1 VSAFSAAI
9 FRATVGEP
17 LQITP
22 PFPTNKQPEDGLVQS
37 RDSFPLG
44 DTIHATSAAISAS
57 QNGSAERIGALLA
70 TRGLAVLSA
79 PFASV
84 LCTRRSGRLN
94 VSTS

>member
-22 PFPTNKQPEDGLVQS
+22 PFPTNRQPRDELGQS

-44 DTIHATSAAISAS
+44 DTIDAISAS
-57 QNGSAERIGALLA
+57 QNASAERISALLA
-70 TRGLAVLSA
+70 TRGLAFLSA
-79 PFASV
+79 PFAS
-84 LCTRRSGRLN
+84 CYARGGAAS
-94 VSTS
+94 

>member
-1 VSAFSAAI
+1 MSAFSAAI

-22 PFPTNKQPEDGLVQS
+22 PFPTNRQLVQS

-57 QNGSAERIGALLA
+57 QNASTERIGALLA

>member
-1 VSAFSAAI
+1 MSAFSAAI
-9 FRATVGEP
+9 FRAAVGEP

-22 PFPTNKQPEDGLVQS
+22 PFPTNRQPGDELVQS

-44 DTIHATSAAISAS
+44 DTVHATSAAISAS
-57 QNGSAERIGALLA
+57 QNASAAPIAAFLA
-70 TRGLAVLSA
+70 TRSSVFLSA

>member
-22 PFPTNKQPEDGLVQS
+22 PFPTNRQPGDEPVQS

-57 QNGSAERIGALLA
+57 QNASAERIGVLLA
-70 TRGLAVLSA
+70 TRGLAFLSA

-84 LCTRRSGRLN
+84 LCTRRSGQLN

>member
-9 FRATVGEP
+9 FRAAVGEP

-22 PFPTNKQPEDGLVQS
+22 PFPTNRQPGDVLVQS

-57 QNGSAERIGALLA
+57 QNASAERIGALFA
-70 TRGLAVLSA
+70 RRGLAFLSA
-79 PFASV
+79 RFASV

>member
-1 VSAFSAAI
+1 MSAFSAAI
-9 FRATVGEP
+9 FRATVGES

-22 PFPTNKQPEDGLVQS
+22 PFPTNRQPGDELVQS

-44 DTIHATSAAISAS
+44 DTIQATSAAISAS
-57 QNGSAERIGALLA
+57 QNASAKRIGALLA